1 MPKNI
6 DILAFLEK
14 VMLRN
19 TKSFQEDFQI
29 DKKILAK
36 ALLAQEA
43 EERIFL
49 WMSRPCGTWCFKEC
63 SVLIRDSTEHNTWT
77 HYEGEAEQIV
87 AYRVTV
93 TGQDNGILKGD
104 VSSVDYK
111 RQVLR
116 VKENAVPAETITLSF
131 ESGQTIT
138 FQYEEVQNRFGR
150 IKDQY
155 GRILKIQYAPKDK
168 QAFEALLSE
177 ERRQPKRPPRKKN
190 KLLQS
195 ER

>member
-14 VMLRN
+14 VVLRN

-36 ALLAQEA
+36 ALLAQEL

-63 SVLIRDSTEHNTWT
+63 SVLIRDSTEHSTWT

-104 VSSVDYK
+104 VSSIDYK

-116 VKENAVPAETITLSF
+116 VKENALPAETITLSF
-131 ESGQTIT
+131 ESGQTVT

-155 GRILKIQYAPKDK
+155 GRILKIKYAPKDK
-168 QAFEALLSE
+168 QAFEALLSA
-177 ERRQPKRPPRKKN
+177 ERRQPKRPPRKK
-190 KLLQS
+190 S
-195 ER
+195 APSR